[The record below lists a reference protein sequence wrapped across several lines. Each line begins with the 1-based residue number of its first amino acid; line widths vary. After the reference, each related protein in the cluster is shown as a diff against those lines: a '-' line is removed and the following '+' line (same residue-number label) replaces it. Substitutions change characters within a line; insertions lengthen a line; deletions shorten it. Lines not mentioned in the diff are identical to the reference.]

1 MELKVLVS
9 DPIADEGI
17 DILRREFLVDVATE
31 LSPDELKRKIPGYD
45 ALLVR
50 SQTQVTGDVIEAG
63 NRLKI
68 IGRAGVGVDNI
79 DVAAATKRGVIV
91 VNAPEGNTISA
102 AEHTIAMILAIS
114 RKIPDAHRSL
124 SSRKW
129 ERKKFMGVELRGK
142 TLGIVGIGRVG
153 AEVAKRAISFEM
165 ELLAYD
171 PFISSEKAVELGVK
185 LTNIDEIISKSDYI
199 TIHTPLTKNTENLID
214 TEKFEK
220 MKPSVY
226 MINCARGGIINEDAL
241 HDALKSGKVAGA
253 AIDVFTEEPPLK
265 SPLLDL
271 ENVVVTPHLGAS
283 TEEAQV
289 KVAVAVAEQIK
300 NALNG
305 RPVKNAINM
314 PYVRHELMNTLAPYV
329 RLAETLGRIG
339 ARLVNGTYGSVA
351 ISYHGEI
358 AEKEVETVTIAAM
371 KGLLENVFGSSVNYV
386 NAPVVARE
394 RGIKITESKSET
406 VEYYPNVISLTIEHD
421 GTTRMVSG
429 TVVGSEDRIVQID
442 DYHVDIAP
450 TKNMI
455 LAIHEDR
462 PNIIGPCCMVLGRHN
477 INIAAMQV
485 GRIRQGSDALMILN
499 IDTPITDKILE
510 EIQSVSGIKTAQQ
523 ITL

>member
-1 MELKVLVS
+1 
-9 DPIADEGI
+9 
-17 DILRREFLVDVATE
+17 
-31 LSPDELKRKIPGYD
+31 
-45 ALLVR
+45 
-50 SQTQVTGDVIEAG
+50 
-63 NRLKI
+63 
-68 IGRAGVGVDNI
+68 
-79 DVAAATKRGVIV
+79 
-91 VNAPEGNTISA
+91 
-102 AEHTIAMILAIS
+102 
-114 RKIPDAHRSL
+114 
-124 SSRKW
+124 
-129 ERKKFMGVELRGK
+129 
-142 TLGIVGIGRVG
+142 
-153 AEVAKRAISFEM
+153 
-165 ELLAYD
+165 
-171 PFISSEKAVELGVK
+171 
-185 LTNIDEIISKSDYI
+185 
-199 TIHTPLTKNTENLID
+199 
-214 TEKFEK
+214 
-220 MKPSVY
+220 
-226 MINCARGGIINEDAL
+226 
-241 HDALKSGKVAGA
+241 
-253 AIDVFTEEPPLK
+253 
-265 SPLLDL
+265 
-271 ENVVVTPHLGAS
+271 
-283 TEEAQV
+283 
-289 KVAVAVAEQIK
+289 VAEQIK